1 MDIAQLVTVLTQLG
15 LAGAAWRLATKIDK
29 RQIEHEKVDQE
40 FQMEIRAQ
48 IATMPCIV
56 GK

>member
-29 RQIEHEKVDQE
+29 RLEAHESMDVKFHNDVRE
-40 FQMEIRAQ
+40 RLGI
-48 IATMPCIV
+48 P
-56 GK
+56 G